1 MADTGRT
8 TRVGARVS
16 PSLRGHYSSAVRAE
30 TKDRREH
37 PRANSSAST
46 LLYEHKLHGNECVV
60 KIGCLA
66 SVSRGLIPS
75 TLRIIRRLAC
85 VHIPLASPP
94 LPLESNRISFRSTFF
109 FLFHTCNEEVKR
121 NDETSSVVR
130 LQGFPPTGFTH
141 LGRNF
146 QDGLVLVVCNKLA
159 IFAEAW

>member
-1 MADTGRT
+1 MCRKDWLPRLRFTRPNTFYVANNT
-8 TRVGARVS
+8 T
-16 PSLRGHYSSAVRAE
+16 
-30 TKDRREH
+30 
-37 PRANSSAST
+37 PR
-46 LLYEHKLHGNECVV
+46 LCPY
-60 KIGCLA
+60 LA
-66 SVSRGLIPS
+66 P
-75 TLRIIRRLAC
+75 
-85 VHIPLASPP
+85 PLASPP

>member
-46 LLYEHKLHGNECVV
+46 LLYEHKFHGNECVV

-85 VHIPLASPP
+85 VHISRLPSPP
-94 LPLESNRISFRSTFF
+94 SRIESNFISFHLFFSFPYLQRGGEMQRRDEFSSSASRISTYRIYASGT
-109 FLFHTCNEEVKR
+109 
-121 NDETSSVVR
+121 
-130 LQGFPPTGFTH
+130 
-141 LGRNF
+141 
-146 QDGLVLVVCNKLA
+146 
-159 IFAEAW
+159 